1 MSKPV
6 PMVNENGVIRPM
18 TLAEQ
23 AEYER
28 LTAEMAQMQPEQ
40 MPEERIAALEAALA
54 VNSLIM
60 AELITT
66 TN

>member
-1 MSKPV
+1 MSSRPY
-6 PMVNENGVIRPM
+6 VNENGVTRPM
-18 TLAEQ
+18 TAEEV
-23 AEYER
+23 AEYEK
-28 LTAEMAQMQPEQ
+28 LAAEMPPMEPT
-40 MPEERIAALEAALA
+40 PEERIAALEAALA

>member
-1 MSKPV
+1 MLKI
-6 PMVNENGVIRPM
+6 NDNGIIRPM

-28 LTAEMAQMQPEQ
+28 MTAEMAQMQPEPEPT
-40 MPEERIAALEAALA
+40 PEERIAALEAALT

>member
-1 MSKPV
+1 MLKI
-6 PMVNENGVIRPM
+6 NINGITRPA
-18 TLAEQ
+18 TPAEQ

-28 LTAEMAQMQPEQ
+28 MAAEMAQMQPEPT
-40 MPEERIAALEAALA
+40 PEERIAVLEAALA

>member
-1 MSKPV
+1 MSR
-6 PMVNENGVIRPM
+6 PMIDDNGVIRPM
-18 TLAEQ
+18 TLTEQ
-23 AEYER
+23 AKYER
-28 LTAEMAQMQPEQ
+28 LTAEMAQMQPEPS
-40 MPEERIAALEAALA
+40 PEERIRALEAALA